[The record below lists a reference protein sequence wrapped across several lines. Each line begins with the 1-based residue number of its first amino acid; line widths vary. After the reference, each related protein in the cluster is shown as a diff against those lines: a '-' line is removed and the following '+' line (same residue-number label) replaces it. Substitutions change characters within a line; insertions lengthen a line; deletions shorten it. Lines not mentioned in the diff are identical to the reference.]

1 MNVTWFVLWCR
12 LFTLKIALWSSS
24 NSRERLGNVTKSGQ
38 QISPSS
44 IKLFFIR
51 PNTIFTMWLWIIFR
65 IRYEI
70 SPILRDYCQK
80 CTAQDEESLGE
91 KHHWWIADL
100 NVQSNLF
107 FVPADIPSP
116 SCFNLSMKARTRF
129 APPRWLW
136 LRGQLHVDWIICLG
150 IDAIGDHNWK

>member
-1 MNVTWFVLWCR
+1 MIK
-12 LFTLKIALWSSS
+12 LKIALWFFS
-24 NSRERLGNVTKSGQ
+24 NSQERLGNVTKSGQ

-70 SPILRDYCQK
+70 PPILWDYCQK
-80 CTAQDEESLGE
+80 CTGTTWGITRGKTSLMNSGLQCTDEPLLPA
-91 KHHWWIADL
+91 IFL
-100 NVQSNLF
+100 QPILF

-116 SCFNLSMKARTRF
+116 SCFHLSMKARTRF
-129 APPRWLW
+129 TPPRWLW
-136 LRGQLHVDWIICLG
+136 LRGQLDCIICLA